1 MFTSVIKEFS
11 SVAAERPTKAAICQ
25 GGEVITYRKLETKA
39 SCLADALRAAGV
51 AASTPVGLCVEQSI
65 AFVVGALGIIKCGA
79 AYVPLDP
86 ASPTAR
92 LDFMI
97 HDAGISRV
105 VTTSRQQSRVRAKA
119 QMLLLDGL
127 TSSAL
132 DPSVEDV
139 KPEQLAYVM
148 YTSGTTGT
156 PKGVEIT
163 HGSVANLVRWC
174 RRAFQVVP
182 ADRTTLFAPVG
193 FDAAVRE
200 LWPHLTSGC
209 TLVIPPEDLLRNPEQ
224 LQKWLILNEITI
236 SYLPTVLASRLV
248 RMSWP
253 TQAKLRYV
261 YTGGDA
267 LRDYPIQG
275 LPFRFVNEYG
285 PAECTVF
292 ASSAIVPSIGNS
304 TQPPTIGRPIDGVQ
318 IYLLDDD
325 LAEVSSGETGE
336 IYIGGEGL
344 ARGYRNNPE
353 LTSQRF
359 VQGIHGESRGKRI
372 YKTGDLGRYTVDGE
386 LSFMGRNDDQIKI
399 RGYRIECGE
408 VETSINQVEAIRA
421 SAVVKRLYGPS
432 DYRLVAYVVADTDG
446 KLTREELRGFLRAR
460 LPEYMIPDEFVQVS
474 DLPVTS
480 NGKIDKAKLPDPQDG
495 FTIRNTEVSESIV
508 ERDLLLM
515 LEKLLG
521 VRQVGRQDNI
531 FYLGGNS
538 FIAMQLIAQIKRVF
552 KVTLTPRDIFA
563 KPTSAALAIQIEEM
577 ILTRLAT
584 AGLESRTHQVSKIT

>member
-11 SVAAERPTKAAICQ
+11 SVVAGRPKKAAICQ
-25 GGEVITYRKLETKA
+25 GGDVITYGELEEKA
-39 SCLADALRAAGV
+39 SCLAHALRAAGV
-51 AASTPVGLCVEQSI
+51 VPSSAVGLCVEQSI
-65 AFVVGALGIIKCGA
+65 AFVVGTLGILKCGA

-86 ASPTAR
+86 ASPSTR

-97 HDAGISRV
+97 QDAGISLV
-105 VTTSRQQSRVRAKA
+105 VTTSRQQSRVRLKA

-127 TSSAL
+127 TSTAFDS
-132 DPSVEDV
+132 SVENLQ
-139 KPEQLAYVM
+139 PEQLAYVM

-163 HGSVANLVRWC
+163 HGSLANLVRWC

-182 ADRTTLFAPVG
+182 DDRTTLFAPVG

-224 LQKWLILNEITI
+224 LQEWLILNEITI
-236 SYLPTVLASRLV
+236 SYLPTLLASRLV

-253 TQAKLRYV
+253 ANTRLRYV

-292 ASSAIVPSIGNS
+292 ASSAIVPSNGNP

-325 LAEVSSGETGE
+325 LAEVPAGQTGE
-336 IYIGGEGL
+336 ICIAGEGL

-359 VQGIHGESRGKRI
+359 VQGINGESRGKRI
-372 YKTGDLGRYTVDGE
+372 YKTGDLGRYTVDGD
-386 LSFMGRNDDQIKI
+386 LSFQGRTDDQVKI

-408 VETSINQVEAIRA
+408 VETSINQVEGVRA
-421 SAVVKRLYGPS
+421 SATVKRLHGTS
-432 DYRLVAYVVADTDG
+432 DHRLVAYVVANAG
-446 KLTREELRGFLRAR
+446 VKLTREGLRGSLRTR

-474 DLPVTS
+474 ALPVTS
-480 NGKIDKAKLPDPQDG
+480 NGKIDKARLPDPHG
-495 FTIRNTEVSESIV
+495 GITIRNTEVSESAV
-508 ERDLLLM
+508 ERQLIIILQN
-515 LEKLLG
+515 LLG

-538 FIAMQLIAQIKRVF
+538 FVAMQLIAQIKRVF
-552 KVTLTPRDIFA
+552 NVILTPRDIFT
-563 KPTSAALAIQIEEM
+563 KPTSAQLALEIEQVIM
-577 ILTRLAT
+577 TRMAAAL
-584 AGLESRTHQVSKIT
+584 